1 MRHWWPGWS
10 IRPRRRG
17 DARRAG
23 FGSNRLKLRFPF
35 GASGIVPT
43 TRAALLIAL
52 LAPIGLV
59 IASAT
64 PAAWIAAPALAALLL
79 LLVLFD
85 ATLAG
90 RLDDLRL
97 IAPSD
102 CEVGEPAQAVIL
114 ADITGKFSGK
124 IEASI
129 ELDPRL
135 APGGR
140 LDVQLVRDPGSG
152 AFEGKAVFTPSR
164 RGSGSIA
171 RAWLRWQ
178 GPLGLGARQKMIEVH
193 AAVRVWPNLAAI
205 RSPTLQAFLRDS
217 SFGMVARRIRG
228 EGTQF
233 EALAEYQPG
242 MDRRR
247 IDWKSSARHS
257 QLYAKEYEAER
268 NNQIVFAFDCG
279 QAMCEPIA
287 GQPRIDRAV
296 SAALATAYVA
306 LKGGDRVALFGF
318 AARPELATPFVS
330 SPRDFHRLQEA
341 AAGLDYR
348 AQEPNFTLALATLA
362 GRLQRRSLIIVF
374 SDFSDPTSA
383 ELMVESVARLVKRH
397 MVLFVT
403 LADEELEGL
412 AAAALDGMAE
422 LAMAVSA
429 DGLLRQRALVHQRLR
444 QAGVEVIEA
453 PYNHVGPRLIDAYL
467 AIKRAGRIG

>member
-1 MRHWWPGWS
+1 M
-10 IRPRRRG
+10 
-17 DARRAG
+17 
-23 FGSNRLKLRFPF
+23 KLRLPF
-35 GASGIVPT
+35 SASGSASGRTSGIVPT
-43 TRAALLIAL
+43 QRAALLLAL

-59 IASAT
+59 IAAAA
-64 PAAWIAAPALAALLL
+64 PAAWIAAPALGVLLL
-79 LLVLFD
+79 LLVLID
-85 ATLAG
+85 ASLAG
-90 RLDDLRL
+90 RLEDLRL
-97 IAPSD
+97 IAPTD

-114 ADITGKFSGK
+114 ADIVGIMASKV
-124 IEASI
+124 EASI

-140 LDVQLVRDPGSG
+140 LDVRLARDPGSG
-152 AFEGKAVFTPSR
+152 ALEGKGMFTPSR
-164 RGSGSIA
+164 RGSGAMS
-171 RAWLRWQ
+171 RLWLRWQ
-178 GPLGLGARQKMIEVH
+178 GPLGLGAQQKMIETQ
-193 AAVRVWPNLAAI
+193 APVRVWPNLSAI

-217 SFGMVARRIRG
+217 SFGMVARRMRG

-296 SAALATAYVA
+296 SAALATGYVA
-306 LKGGDRVALFGF
+306 LKGGDRVSLFGF
-318 AARPELATPFVS
+318 AARPELATPFIS
-330 SPRDFHRLQEA
+330 NPRDFHRLQEA

-374 SDFSDPTSA
+374 SDFTDPTSA

-403 LADEELEGL
+403 LADEELEHL
-412 AAAALDGMAE
+412 AAAAPDAMSD

-429 DGLLRQRALVHQRLR
+429 DGLLRQRALVHRRLR
-444 QAGVEVIEA
+444 QAGVEVFEA
-453 PYNHVGPRLIDAYL
+453 PYNHVGTRLIDAYL